1 MNTEDLEAILL
12 NPSHYSIYL
21 QAPKQGF
28 QILEPLKKKKK
39 KLLLFTWSLMS
50 RPNLLRYKFTIPMQ
64 FPSRG

>member
-39 KLLLFTWSLMS
+39 SCCYLH
-50 RPNLLRYKFTIPMQ
+50 
-64 FPSRG
+64 GV